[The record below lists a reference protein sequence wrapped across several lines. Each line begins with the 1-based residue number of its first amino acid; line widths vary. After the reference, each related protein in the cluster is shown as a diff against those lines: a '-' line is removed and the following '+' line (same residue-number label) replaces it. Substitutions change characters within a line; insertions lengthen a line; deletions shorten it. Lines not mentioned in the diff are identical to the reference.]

1 MNSSTK
7 YKILLDSTYILP
19 ILGIEVEDIEEIL
32 TTLRELSRNGKAI
45 FYYTE
50 FNIIEILGKISRE
63 DYDPNI
69 VSKGL
74 SIIQEEFKLTNPT
87 TEGYIKAIEL
97 KKKGFKDLIDLLL
110 YTTSTTRNLI
120 FLTRDKP
127 LIEFLKNSREDIEN
141 IIYEEEFIKN
151 IPG

>member
-1 MNSSTK
+1 MNSLTE

-19 ILGIEVEDIEEIL
+19 ILGIEVEDIEEVL
-32 TTLRELSRNGKAI
+32 TILRELSRNGKTI

-50 FNIIEILGKISRE
+50 FNIIEILGKMSKE

-87 TEGYIKAIEL
+87 TEGYIKALEL
-97 KKKGFKDLIDLLL
+97 KKKGFNDLIDLLL
-110 YTTSTTRNLI
+110 YTTSTTRNLA
-120 FLTRDKP
+120 FLTRDDK
-127 LIEFLKNSREDIEN
+127 LINFLKQQGEDTKN
-141 IIYEEEFIKN
+141 ILHEKEFINKHTA
-151 IPG
+151 